1 MEEVSTVAGAYG
13 QETTGY
19 WPAAFIG
26 AVLLLT
32 LVVTTTRAV
41 MRRRWP
47 RYKPV
52 AAEPGVRPLG
62 APPSNVDVPFERCRG
77 LIAEALIVRE
87 RMSGQ
92 IDAETYRARM
102 KDLAR
107 EAVREGRA
115 DRNAR

>member
-1 MEEVSTVAGAYG
+1 M
-13 QETTGY
+13 
-19 WPAAFIG
+19 
-26 AVLLLT
+26 
-32 LVVTTTRAV
+32 
-41 MRRRWP
+41 
-47 RYKPV
+47 
-52 AAEPGVRPLG
+52 
-62 APPSNVDVPFERCRG
+62 PFERCRG

>member
-1 MEEVSTVAGAYG
+1 GTVAGAYG
-13 QETTGY
+13 QVTTGY

-32 LVVTTTRAV
+32 LVVTTTKAV
-41 MRRRWP
+41 IRRRWP
-47 RYKPV
+47 RYKP
-52 AAEPGVRPLG
+52 AAVEAAVRPLG
-62 APPSNVDVPFERCRG
+62 APPSNADVPIERCRG

-107 EAVREGRA
+107 EPLREGRA
-115 DRNAR
+115 HRTAR